1 MKITVIEG
9 HTMNPGDLSWD
20 CLREFGELS
29 VFEHY
34 TDDENEVIRRIGD
47 AEIVV
52 ANKSGVSRRV
62 IDACPNIK
70 YITIMA
76 TGYDPVD
83 YIYAKEKGIPV
94 SNVPAYGTA
103 SVAQF
108 AISLLLEI
116 CGRAAII
123 LRPCIRAAG
132 LPAGNG
138 ASGTIPLLSLRERPW
153 ESSVLGVS
161 VRLWGP

>member
-83 YIYAKEKGIPV
+83 YFYAKEKGIPV
-94 SNVPAYGTA
+94 SNVPAYGWK
-103 SVAQF
+103 S
-108 AISLLLEI
+108 
-116 CGRAAII
+116 AAARPII